1 MTVKSLNDGK
11 YIEILG
17 KHAAGDGTSSDIC
30 YSGPSNNQRRAKQNN
45 SGMTALDQCTSKEQQ
60 SRTIQ
65 A

>member
-30 YSGPSNNQRRAKQNN
+30 YSGPSNK
-45 SGMTALDQCTSKEQQ
+45 
-60 SRTIQ
+60 
-65 A
+65 